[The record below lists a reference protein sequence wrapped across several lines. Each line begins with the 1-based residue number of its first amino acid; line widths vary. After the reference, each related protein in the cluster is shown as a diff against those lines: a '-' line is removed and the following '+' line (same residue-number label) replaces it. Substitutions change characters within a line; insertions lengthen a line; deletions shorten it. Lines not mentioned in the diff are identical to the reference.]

1 MATAAELTDWDLRH
15 FWHSFTQMSE
25 YEPMVIERAEG
36 SWLVDVDGRRY
47 LDGVSSLWCNL
58 LGHRHPRIEA
68 AIIEQLGKLPHATTL
83 GMANVPAVELAR
95 RLAELAP
102 GELNRVFY
110 ASDGA
115 CAVEAALKI
124 AFQYW
129 IQCPTR
135 RPGKTKYLAYDSAYH
150 GDTLGSTAVGGIER
164 FHALYKPLLFEVLRL
179 PPPDARLGDASRH
192 LARLEQMLQER
203 HEEIAALVIEPL
215 LQGAAGMVLQPPGY
229 LRGVR
234 ELTKKYDVL
243 LIADEIVTGFCR
255 TGRMFAC
262 DHEGVT
268 PDMLCLGKSITSG
281 TLPLAATIAT
291 DEIYEAFLGD
301 YASGCTFHHGHTYA
315 GNPLAAA
322 AACATLDV
330 IADERV
336 LEETVPR
343 LAEKLSRVLAPLR
356 DHPHVADVRQ
366 LGTIAGVELC
376 ADRTSGAAYPA
387 KERRGYQVCKRT
399 TAQGVWLR
407 PLGDVIV
414 VMPPLSINDAELE
427 LLARVLR
434 ESIDA
439 VCK

>member
-25 YEPMVIERAEG
+25 YESMIIERAEG
-36 SWLVDVDGRRY
+36 CWLVDVHGRRY

-68 AIIEQLGKLPHATTL
+68 AVAEQLGRLPHATTL
-83 GMANVPAVELAR
+83 GMGNVPAVELSR

-102 GELNRVFY
+102 GDLNRVFY

-129 IQCPTR
+129 LQCPQPR
-135 RPGKTKYLAYDSAYH
+135 SGKTKYLAYDSAYH

-164 FHALYKPLLFEVLRL
+164 FHALYRPLLFDVLRL
-179 PPPDARLGDASRH
+179 PPPDARTGDAAFH
-192 LARLEQMLQER
+192 LAKLEAILQQ
-203 HEEIAALVIEPL
+203 HHAEIAALVIEPL
-215 LQGAAGMVLQPPGY
+215 LQGAAGMVMQPPGY

-262 DHEGVT
+262 EHEGVT

-291 DEIYEAFLGD
+291 DEVYAAFLGD
-301 YASGCTFHHGHTYA
+301 YTTGCTFHHGHTYA
-315 GNPLAAA
+315 GNPMAAA

-330 IADERV
+330 IGDERV

-343 LAEKLSRVLAPLR
+343 LTERLARALAPLQE
-356 DHPHVADVRQ
+356 HPHVGDIRQ
-366 LGTIAGVELC
+366 LGTIVGVELC
-376 ADRTSGAAYPA
+376 ADRATGALYPPQ
-387 KERRGYQVCKRT
+387 ERHGYHVCKRAT
-399 TAQGVWLR
+399 GQGVWLR

-414 VMPPLSINDAELE
+414 VMPPLSISDAELE
-427 LLARVLR
+427 LLVSVLTQ
-434 ESIDA
+434 SIDA

>member
-1 MATAAELTDWDLRH
+1 MPTPAEITDWDLRH

-36 SWLVDVDGRRY
+36 SWLVDVHGRRY

-58 LGHRHPRIEA
+58 HGHRHPRIEA
-68 AIIEQLGKLPHATTL
+68 AIVEQLGKLPHATTL

-102 GELNRVFY
+102 GDLNRVFY

-129 IQCPTR
+129 LQCPNPR
-135 RPGKTKYLAYDSAYH
+135 AGKTKYLAYDSAYH

-164 FHALYKPLLFEVLRL
+164 FHALYKPLLFDVLRL
-179 PPPDARLGDASRH
+179 PPPDARHGDASHH
-192 LARLEQMLQER
+192 LALLEQMLQQ
-203 HEEIAALVIEPL
+203 HHAEIAALVIEPL
-215 LQGAAGMVLQPPGY
+215 LQGAAGMIHQPAGY

-234 ELTKKYDVL
+234 ELTKKYHVL

-262 DHEGVT
+262 EHEGVT

-281 TLPLAATIAT
+281 TLPLAATLAT
-291 DEIYEAFLGD
+291 DEVYEAFLGD
-301 YASGCTFHHGHTYA
+301 YTTGCTFHHGHTYA
-315 GNPLAAA
+315 GNALAAA

-336 LEETVPR
+336 LGETVPR
-343 LAEKLSRVLAPLR
+343 LADKLARTLAPLKS
-356 DHPHVADVRQ
+356 HHHVADVRQ
-366 LGTIAGVELC
+366 LGTIVGLELC
-376 ADRTSGAAYPA
+376 ADRESGQAYPA
-387 KERRGYQVCKRT
+387 NERHGYRVCKQA

-414 VMPPLSINDAELE
+414 VMPPLCITDAELE
-427 LLARVLR
+427 LLARVLTQ
-434 ESIDA
+434 SIDA
-439 VCK
+439 ICQ

>member
-1 MATAAELTDWDLRH
+1 MPTPAELTNWDLCH

-36 SWLVDVDGRRY
+36 SWLVDVHGRRY

-68 AIIEQLGKLPHATTL
+68 AIAQQLGKLPHATTL
-83 GMANVPAVELAR
+83 GMANVPAVELAKQ
-95 RLAELAP
+95 LADLAP

-129 IQCPTR
+129 MQCPTPR
-135 RPGKTKYLAYDSAYH
+135 QGKTKYLAYDSAYH

-164 FHALYKPLLFEVLRL
+164 FHALYKPLLFDVLRL
-179 PPPDARLGDASRH
+179 PPPDARFGDASHH
-192 LARLEQMLQER
+192 LARLEQMLEQR
-203 HEEIAALVIEPL
+203 HAEIAALVIEPL

-255 TGRMFAC
+255 TGKMFAC

-291 DEIYEAFLGD
+291 DEVYDAFLGD
-301 YASGCTFHHGHTYA
+301 YTTGCTFHHGHTYA
-315 GNPLAAA
+315 GNPMAAA

-343 LAEKLSRVLAPLR
+343 LAERMARVLAPLSE
-356 DHPHVADVRQ
+356 HPHVADVRQ

-376 ADRTSGAAYPA
+376 ANRKNGIAYPS
-387 KERRGYQVCKRT
+387 KERRGYQVCKQA

-407 PLGDVIV
+407 PLGDVVV

-427 LLARVLR
+427 LLGRVLR

-439 VCK
+439 VCQ

>member
-1 MATAAELTDWDLRH
+1 MPTPAELTDWDLRH

-36 SWLVDVDGRRY
+36 SWLVDVHGRRY

-58 LGHRHPRIEA
+58 LGHRHPRLEA
-68 AIIEQLGKLPHATTL
+68 AIVEQLGKLPHATSL
-83 GMANVPAVELAR
+83 GMSNVPAVELSR

-102 GELNRVFY
+102 GDLNRVFF

-129 IQCPTR
+129 MQCPAP
-135 RPGKTKYLAYDSAYH
+135 RPRKTKYLAYDSAYH

-164 FHALYKPLLFEVLRL
+164 FHALYKPLLFDVLRL
-179 PPPDARLGDASRH
+179 PPPDARFGDAGRH
-192 LARLEQMLQER
+192 LALLEQTLQLH

-215 LQGAAGMVLQPPGY
+215 LQGAAGMVLQPSGY

-262 DHEGVT
+262 DHEGVA
-268 PDMLCLGKSITSG
+268 PDMMCLGKSITSG

-291 DEIYEAFLGD
+291 DEIYDAFLGD
-301 YASGCTFHHGHTYA
+301 YTLGRTFHHGHTYA

-336 LEETVPR
+336 LKETVPR
-343 LAEKLSRVLAPLR
+343 LTEKLERVLTPLKE
-356 DHPHVADVRQ
+356 HPRVADVRQ
-366 LGTIAGVELC
+366 LGTIVGVELC
-376 ADRTSGAAYPA
+376 ADRAKGIAYPA
-387 KERRGYQVCKRT
+387 QERHGYQVAKQAT
-399 TAQGVWLR
+399 SQGVWLR

-427 LLARVLR
+427 LLGRVLCD
-434 ESIDA
+434 SIDD
-439 VCK
+439 VCP

>member
-1 MATAAELTDWDLRH
+1 MPTPAELTDWDLRH

-36 SWLVDVDGRRY
+36 SWLVDVHGRRY

-68 AIIEQLGKLPHATTL
+68 AIVEQLGKLPHATTL
-83 GMANVPAVELAR
+83 GMSNVPAVELSR

-110 ASDGA
+110 ASDGS

-129 IQCPTR
+129 LQCPTPR
-135 RPGKTKYLAYDSAYH
+135 QGKTKYLAYDSAYH

-164 FHALYKPLLFEVLRL
+164 FHALYKPLLFDVLRL
-179 PPPDARLGDASRH
+179 PPPDARLGDASHH
-192 LARLEQMLQER
+192 LALLERALHR
-203 HEEIAALVIEPL
+203 HHEEVAALVIEPL

-234 ELTKKYDVL
+234 ELTRRYDVL

-262 DHEGVT
+262 EHEGVT
-268 PDMLCLGKSITSG
+268 PDLLCLGKSITSG
-281 TLPLAATIAT
+281 TLPLAATIAS
-291 DEIYEAFLGD
+291 DEIYAAFLGD

-343 LAEKLSRVLAPLR
+343 LAEKMARVLAPLR
-356 DHPHVADVRQ
+356 DHAHVADVRQ
-366 LGTIAGVELC
+366 MGTIAGVELC
-376 ADRTSGAAYPA
+376 SDRDGGIAYPA
-387 KERRGYQVCKRT
+387 NQRHGYRVAKQAT
-399 TAQGVWLR
+399 SQGVWLR
-407 PLGDVIV
+407 PLGDVVV

-427 LLARVLR
+427 LLGHVLR

-439 VCK
+439 ICQ